1 MYWYFSIVDKD
12 NTSTV
17 AVSVSEMTKK
27 DDNNDYNNNYNTDN
41 YSNNNNNKIEAIS
54 MEAIELSLG

>member
-1 MYWYFSIVDKD
+1 
-12 NTSTV
+12 
-17 AVSVSEMTKK
+17 MTEK